1 MKLKNILYATFLVT
15 LSTSCGDFLEPKSQS
30 EYVPKDANAL
40 QEMLIGEAYPTQKNG
55 QPLLSYLEIFNDDIQ
70 QQVLEGYGFNEN
82 NEVKKEPLGAM
93 FSWQPDMFTIMEQK
107 GYSGISN
114 VWAGAYEFILGA
126 NAALDYINSVSGTQ
140 EEKDYIIAQALGLR
154 AFYYYLLVNYY
165 GAPYNYDKKAPG
177 VPLKLDS
184 GMREESEILLTRNTV
199 EEVYKQ
205 IIADLNEAER
215 LFLSQSV
222 SKQYQPNYLVSLP
235 MIELL
240 KSRVYLYM
248 ENWSEAKK
256 YANKVIKDWNFS
268 LLDLNSIALPD
279 PGVKEPYYE
288 FSNYKS
294 PEVIWLYGSIQ
305 DFTSQFND
313 YLNKE
318 NSNNDTRKMFIASET
333 LLSGFNTGDLRKDL
347 YIVRE
352 MEVNTKDPTKN
363 TFYDTYLPFGKYK
376 TSNAAPTSGDYFFAL
391 SFRLS
396 EAYLNFAEAA
406 ALDNA
411 EGEAISAMNT
421 LLEKRYTPETYTTVP
436 NLSGETLV
444 NFIREERRKELCFE
458 GQRWFDLRRYGMPA
472 FTRKWEGMTYTL
484 TKNDRSYTIPLS
496 KAIMDKNKKL
506 EQNPLAPKR
515 VN

>member
-1 MKLKNILYATFLVT
+1 MKLRNILYTAFLAAI
-15 LSTSCGDFLEPKSQS
+15 STSCGDFLEPKSQS
-30 EYVPKDANAL
+30 EYIPKDANAL
-40 QEMLIGEAYPTQKNG
+40 QEMLIGTGYPTQNG
-55 QPLLSYLEIFNDDIQ
+55 GNPFLSYLEIFNDDIQ
-70 QQVLEGYGFNEN
+70 QQILEGYDFGEN
-82 NEVKKEPLGAM
+82 NEGDKEPIGAM
-93 FSWQPDMFTIMEQK
+93 FSWQSDMFTIMEQK
-107 GYSGISN
+107 RYGNISN
-114 VWAGAYEFILGA
+114 VWEGAYAHILGA
-126 NAALDYINSVSGTQ
+126 NATLDYINSVSGTQ
-140 EEKDYIIAQALGLR
+140 EEKNYVIAQALGLR
-154 AFYYYLLVNYY
+154 AFYYYILVNYY
-165 GAPYNYDKKAPG
+165 GAPYNYNKKALG

-184 GMREESEILLTRNTV
+184 GMREESDILLERNTV

-215 LFLSQSV
+215 LFLSQPAN
-222 SKQYQPNYLVSLP
+222 KQYQPNYLVSLP

-248 ENWSEAKK
+248 ENWPEARK
-256 YANKVIKDWNFS
+256 YANKVIKDWSFT
-268 LLDLNSIALPD
+268 LLDLNSIALPG
-279 PGVKEPYYE
+279 PGVKEPYFE
-288 FSNYKS
+288 FTSYKS
-294 PEVIWLYGSIQ
+294 PEVIWLYGNVQ
-305 DFTSQFND
+305 DLTSQSNN
-313 YLNKE
+313 YLSKE
-318 NSNNDTRKMFIASET
+318 NTNNDTRKMFIASES

-352 MEVNTKDPTKN
+352 MEVYPIDPTQN
-363 TFYDTYLPFGKYK
+363 IFYDTYLPFGKYK
-376 TSNAAPTSGDYFFAL
+376 TSNSSPTSGSDSFAL

-436 NLSGETLV
+436 NLSGEALV
-444 NFIREERRKELCFE
+444 NFIRDERRKELCFE

-484 TKNDRSYTIPLS
+484 TKNDCSYTLPLS
-496 KAIMDKNKKL
+496 KAIMDKNQKL
-506 EQNPLAPKR
+506 DQNPLAPKR